1 MSDFVIFATAWV
13 VSGLFGMFL
22 IKRIQWERG
31 QDITVLDVIL
41 GILGSIVF
49 GAILWSRLLPIFILS
64 LENKVL
70 IKGKKN
76 E

>member
-1 MSDFVIFATAWV
+1 MSDFVIFTTAWV
-13 VSGLFGMFL
+13 VSGFLGMFF

-41 GILGSIVF
+41 GILGSIAF
-49 GAILWSRLLPIFILS
+49 GAILWGYLLPNFILS